1 MPGHSLLHKVENRLP
16 THLWVP
22 WEWGREL
29 PPQGGDRMEDPVGC
43 YIVGLL
49 DSERLLGLVF
59 ILIGVSLMGQTRGY
73 VPCARPV
80 LQLLPMATHLPQL
93 FHPPLPFLW
102 GSLSYQAVEGDGDLL
117 ASKCPPPACI

>member
-1 MPGHSLLHKVENRLP
+1 MP

-59 ILIGVSLMGQTRGY
+59 ILIGVSLKGQTRGY
-73 VPCARPV
+73 VPCARPCPAV
-80 LQLLPMATHLPQL
+80 PSHGHTFASAAP
-93 FHPPLPFLW
+93 PPLPFLW